1 MSRTLKPTHDTLIR
15 NRMRKQTILILDLQ
29 GFYISLVSHGH
40 TYACIET
47 MTEGL
52 ITTNGKS
59 WFKAWFGLDPLLV
72 LLLRLSCFHDVLS
85 VGFVWYLLA

>member
-1 MSRTLKPTHDTLIR
+1 MSRTLKPTHDAFIR
-15 NRMRKQTILILDLQ
+15 NRMRKQTFLILDPQ

-52 ITTNGKS
+52 ITTNGMC

-72 LLLRLSCFHDVLS
+72 LLLRLSCFHGVLCRWVS
-85 VGFVWYLLA
+85 FGIC